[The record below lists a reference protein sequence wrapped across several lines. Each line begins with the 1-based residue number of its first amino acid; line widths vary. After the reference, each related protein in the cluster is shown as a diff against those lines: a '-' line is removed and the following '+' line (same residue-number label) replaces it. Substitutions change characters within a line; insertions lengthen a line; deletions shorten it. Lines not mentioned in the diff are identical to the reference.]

1 MSLMI
6 SISGIRGIVG
16 ESLTPETVVK
26 YSAAFAEYCKQRHSG
41 RPTIVLGRDGRS
53 TGKLFANIISS
64 TLIANG
70 VDVCA
75 VGIAPTPTIAL
86 AVEKSGAAGG
96 IAVTASHNPMQWN
109 GMKFIAS
116 TGLFLDSEE
125 NKALWAI
132 ADSGKHSYAAW
143 DKLGQHSPDDTW
155 ISKHAHAVLSLG
167 YLDLLKIQERKFRIV
182 LDCVNASGGV
192 IVPSLLRE
200 LECEVIELNCDV
212 SGIFAHTPEPVPEN
226 LTSLCAMVRA
236 EQADLG
242 IAIDPDGDRLVL
254 INEKGEPYGEEYTI
268 ATAVK
273 FVLEKE
279 KQLGHRYTK
288 SVVVNL
294 STTRAVDDIAAQ
306 YGARVHRTPVGEIN
320 VAKKMKDVGAVIGGE
335 GSGGVILPSVHY
347 GRDSIVGIG
356 LILQMLAE
364 SGGTLSE
371 LKSSLPQYSI
381 AKSKIE
387 LGTISPDAVLK
398 KLEAS
403 YSGKARINTEDG
415 LRLDFDDYW
424 VHLRKSNTEPI
435 VRVIAEAGTME
446 EANKIVEQFMN
457 EIRSER
463 G

>member
-26 YSAAFAEYCKQRHSG
+26 YSAAFAEYCKRQHPG

-53 TGKLFANIISS
+53 TGELFANIISS

-86 AVEKSGAAGG
+86 AVERSGAAGG

-109 GMKFIAS
+109 GMKFMAS
-116 TGLFLDSEE
+116 TGLFLDADE

-132 ADSGKHSYAAW
+132 ADAGTPTYAPW
-143 DKLGQHSPDDTW
+143 NQLGTHAPDDTW
-155 ISKHAHAVLSLG
+155 LSRHAHSVLSLG
-167 YLDLLKIQERKFRIV
+167 YLDLLKIQQRKFRVV
-182 LDCVNASGGV
+182 LDCVNASGGM

-200 LECEVIELNCDV
+200 LECELIELNCDV
-212 SGIFAHTPEPVPEN
+212 SGVFAHTPEPIPEN
-226 LTSLCAMVRA
+226 LSSLCELVKS
-236 EQADLG
+236 EKGDLG

-268 ATAVK
+268 ATAIK

-279 KQLGHRYTK
+279 KQLGRTYSK

-294 STTRAVDDIAAQ
+294 STTRAVDDIATQ
-306 YGARVHRTPVGEIN
+306 YGAKVYRTPVGEIN
-320 VAKKMKDVGAVIGGE
+320 VAKKMNEVGAVIGGE
-335 GSGGVILPSVHY
+335 GSGGVILPAVHY
-347 GRDSIVGIG
+347 GRDAIVGIG

-371 LKSSLPQYSI
+371 LKASLPQYSI

-387 LGTISPDAVLK
+387 LGKISPDAVLK
-398 KLEAS
+398 KLEAA
-403 YSGKARINTEDG
+403 YAGKARINTEDG
-415 LRLDFDDYW
+415 LRLDFDDHW

-446 EANKIVEQFMN
+446 RAADIVERFKK
-457 EIRSER
+457 EIA
-463 G
+463 